1 LLARR
6 ARFVILLGKFMRII
20 ALEEHFA
27 TSAFLDGPDRRLKER
42 AEQVGGRF
50 AKLVADLLD
59 IGEGRVAA
67 MDAAKVDMQALS
79 LTAPGVEQLE
89 VEEAKAFA
97 RSTNAALA
105 EAVRRHPARFIGL
118 AALPIGDPPAAV
130 AELERAAGEHGFKGI
145 VINGHHRGR
154 YLDDSFF
161 WPVLARAEAM
171 KLPIYLHPTP
181 SPQTVANAWYG
192 GLNPI
197 VSEMMAGPG
206 WGWHIETALHV
217 LRMILGGVFDA
228 HPELQI
234 VVGHMGETLPAM
246 LQRVDVMAP
255 AMTGLKKPISAYLRQ
270 NVHYTFSGFNFLPAF
285 LELILQVGIDRI
297 MFSTDHPYQP
307 MAEGRAFL
315 DRLPVS
321 DADRERIAHGNAERL
336 FGI

>member
-1 LLARR
+1 
-6 ARFVILLGKFMRII
+6 M
-20 ALEEHFA
+20 
-27 TSAFLDGPDRRLKER
+27 
-42 AEQVGGRF
+42 GGRF
-50 AKLVADLLD
+50 AGLVADLLEMGD
-59 IGEGRVAA
+59 GRVTA
-67 MDAAKVDMQALS
+67 MDAAGVDVQALS
-79 LTAPGVEQLE
+79 LTAPGVEQLDG
-89 VEEAKAFA
+89 EEAKSFA

-105 EAVRRHPARFIGL
+105 EAARRRPARFVGL

-130 AELERAAGEHGFKGI
+130 AELERAVGEHGFKGV

-154 YLDDSFF
+154 YLDDRFF
-161 WPVLARAEAM
+161 WPVLARAEAL
-171 KLPIYLHPTP
+171 KLPIYLHPTQ
-181 SPQTVANAWYG
+181 SPKPVIDAWYG
-192 GLNPI
+192 GLPPI
-197 VSEMMAGPG
+197 VGEMMANGG

-255 AMTGLKKPISAYLRQ
+255 AMTKLKKPISAYLRE

-285 LELILQVGIDRI
+285 LELLLQVGVERI
-297 MFSTDHPYQP
+297 MFSTDHPYQS

>member
-1 LLARR
+1 
-6 ARFVILLGKFMRII
+6 MRTI

-27 TSAFLDGPDRRLKER
+27 TPAFLDGPHRDFKER
-42 AEQVGGRF
+42 AERAGGRL
-50 AKLVADLLD
+50 AALLAQLADVGD
-59 IGEGRVAA
+59 GRVAA
-67 MDAAKVDMQALS
+67 MDAAQVDVQALS

-89 VEEAKAFA
+89 AEEAKRIARESNAF
-97 RSTNAALA
+97 LA
-105 EAVRRHPARFIGL
+105 QAIRRHPTRFFGL

-130 AELERAAGEHGFKGI
+130 AELERALGDDGFKGV

-154 YLDDSFF
+154 YLDDRFF
-161 WPVLARAEAM
+161 WPVLARAEAL
-171 KLPIYLHPTP
+171 KLPIYLHPTQ
-181 SPQTVANAWYG
+181 SPQAVIDAWYG
-192 GLNPI
+192 GLAPI
-197 VSEMMAGPG
+197 VGEMMAGPG

-234 VVGHMGETLPAM
+234 VVGHMGETLPSM

-255 AMTGLKKPISAYLRQ
+255 AMTKLKKPISAYLRE

-285 LELILQVGIDRI
+285 LDLLLQVGVDRI
-297 MFSTDHPYQP
+297 MFSTDHPYQS

-321 DADRERIAHGNAERL
+321 PADRERIAHGNAERL

>member
-1 LLARR
+1 
-6 ARFVILLGKFMRII
+6 MRTI

-27 TSAFLDGPDRRLKER
+27 TPAFLDGPHRDFKER
-42 AEQVGGRF
+42 AERAGGRL
-50 AKLVADLLD
+50 AAVLARLADVGD
-59 IGEGRVAA
+59 GRVAA
-67 MDAAKVDMQALS
+67 MDAAGVDMQALS

-89 VEEAKAFA
+89 GEEAKRIARDSNAFLSDA
-97 RSTNAALA
+97 I
-105 EAVRRHPARFIGL
+105 RRHPTRFIGL

-130 AELERAAGEHGFKGI
+130 AELERALGDGGFKGV

-154 YLDDSFF
+154 YLDDRFF
-161 WPVLARAEAM
+161 WPILARAQAL
-171 KLPIYLHPTP
+171 KLPIYLHPTQP
-181 SPQTVANAWYG
+181 PQAVIDAWYG
-192 GLNPI
+192 GLAPM

-234 VVGHMGETLPAM
+234 VVGHMGETLPSM

-255 AMTGLKKPISAYLRQ
+255 AMTKLKKPISAYLRE
-270 NVHYTFSGFNFLPAF
+270 NVHYTFAGFNFLPTF
-285 LELILQVGIDRI
+285 LDLLLQVGVDRI
-297 MFSTDHPYQP
+297 MFSTDHPYQS

-321 DADRERIAHGNAERL
+321 PADRERIAHGNAERL

>member
-1 LLARR
+1 
-6 ARFVILLGKFMRII
+6 MRTI

-27 TSAFLDGPDRRLKER
+27 TAAFLDGPERRLKER
-42 AEQVGGRF
+42 AEQMGGRF
-50 AKLVADLLD
+50 ANLVANLLD
-59 IGEGRVAA
+59 VGEGRVAA
-67 MDAAKVDMQALS
+67 MDAAKVDVQALS

-89 VEEAKAFA
+89 GEEAKAFA
-97 RSTNAALA
+97 RSTNDAIS
-105 EAVRRHPARFIGL
+105 EAIRRYPTRFFGL
-118 AALPIGDPPAAV
+118 ASLPIGDPPAAV
-130 AELERAAGEHGFKGI
+130 AELERAVAEGGFKGI

-154 YLDDSFF
+154 YLDDRFF
-161 WPVLARAEAM
+161 LPVLARAERL
-171 KLPIYLHPTP
+171 KLPIYLHPTQ
-181 SPQTVANAWYG
+181 SPQPVIDAWYG
-192 GLNPI
+192 GLPPM
-197 VSEMMAGPG
+197 VGEMMANGG

-246 LQRVDVMAP
+246 LSRVDVMAP
-255 AMTGLKKPISAYLRQ
+255 AMTGLRKPISAYLRE
-270 NVHYTFSGFNFLPAF
+270 NVHYTFSGFNFVPAF
-285 LELILQVGIDRI
+285 LELMLQVGVDRI
-297 MFSTDHPYQP
+297 TFSTDHPYQP

>member
-1 LLARR
+1 
-6 ARFVILLGKFMRII
+6 MRTI

-27 TSAFLDGPDRRLKER
+27 TPAFLDGPDQRLKER

-50 AKLVADLLD
+50 ARLVDNLLD
-59 IGEGRVAA
+59 IGDGRVAA
-67 MDAAKVDMQALS
+67 MDAAGVTMQALS

-89 VEEAKAFA
+89 VEEAESFA
-97 RSTNAALA
+97 CETNAALA
-105 EAVRRHPARFIGL
+105 EAVRRHPTRFFGL

-130 AELERAAGEHGFKGI
+130 AELERALGEPGFKGI

-154 YLDDSFF
+154 YLDDRFF
-161 WPVLARAEAM
+161 WPVLARAERL
-171 KLPIYLHPTP
+171 KLPIYLHPTQ
-181 SPQTVANAWYG
+181 SPKPVTDAWYG

-197 VSEMMAGPG
+197 VSEIIANGG

-255 AMTGLKKPISAYLRQ
+255 GMTGLKKPISVYLRE

-285 LELILQVGIDRI
+285 LELMLEVGVDRI
-297 MFSTDHPYQP
+297 MFSTDHPYQS

>member
-1 LLARR
+1 MR
-6 ARFVILLGKFMRII
+6 AI

-27 TSAFLDGPDRRLKER
+27 TNAFLDGPDRRLKER

-59 IGEGRVAA
+59 IGDGRVAA

-105 EAVRRHPARFIGL
+105 EAVRRHPTRLFGL
-118 AALPIGDPPAAV
+118 AALPIGDPPAAL
-130 AELERAAGEHGFKGI
+130 AELEHAAGEHGFKGI

-181 SPQTVANAWYG
+181 SPSPVVEAWYA
-192 GLNPI
+192 GLRPI
-197 VSEMMAGPG
+197 VKEMIAGPG

-234 VVGHMGETLPAM
+234 VVGHMGETLPFM

-255 AMTGLKKPISAYLRQ
+255 AMTKLNKPLSAYLRE
-270 NVHYTFSGFNFLPAF
+270 NVHYTFS
-285 LELILQVGIDRI
+285 
-297 MFSTDHPYQP
+297 
-307 MAEGRAFL
+307 
-315 DRLPVS
+315 
-321 DADRERIAHGNAERL
+321 ERL